1 MRKTI
6 IPNVAVVLFMFG
18 GAAAFAQQPNST
30 ATSNSAATASADQNF
45 IKEVA
50 MGGMAEVELGTLASE
65 KAADERVKAFGRKMV
80 TDHGAANEQLKSLAA
95 TKRIA
100 LSPDVDP
107 THKARYDQLK
117 GLSGAAFDRAY
128 VTSMLADHEKDV
140 AAFRREASSAQ
151 DADVK
156 AWAGRTLPTL
166 EEHLKMVRE
175 LERQVVATGN

>member
-1 MRKTI
+1 
-6 IPNVAVVLFMFG
+6 
-18 GAAAFAQQPNST
+18 
-30 ATSNSAATASADQNF
+30 
-45 IKEVA
+45 
-50 MGGMAEVELGTLASE
+50 MGGMAEVELGRLASE
-65 KAADERVKAFGRKMV
+65 KGADARVKAFGQKMA
-80 TDHGAANEQLKSLAA
+80 TDHGAANEELKSLAA
-95 TKRIA
+95 TKRIV
-100 LSPDVDP
+100 LSADVDQ

-140 AAFRREASSAQ
+140 AAFQREASSGK

-156 AWAGRTLPTL
+156 AWAGKTLPTL